1 MTKTRITRVLLVCSS
16 FLIVLGVS
24 ASELTIP
31 NSFSAGTPAIAAEV
45 NENFDAVAV
54 AVNDNNARI
63 AAMETGTGA
72 TFQAAEALVF
82 GAPTQ
87 IAGAGTLLRSGNAV
101 DLRVALSGLDQNAMY
116 TLWWIIFNNPEECI
130 GGTAPVLCGE
140 VDVNPNRDG
149 EGVNPV
155 NPGVRNAAGYLTG
168 PDGIMNLTG
177 RLLEGPYPTGP
188 AVAGFGQLNDS
199 AAAEIHIVV
208 QTHGAPMIGSVG
220 TQMTIPGGA
229 CNPDCADQ
237 FALIFLTVP
246 AAAP

>member
-1 MTKTRITRVLLVCSS
+1 MTRTKIIRGLLVCSS
-16 FLIVLGVS
+16 FLVVLGVS

-31 NSFSAGTPAIAAEV
+31 NSFSAGTPAVADEV
-45 NENFDAVAV
+45 NANFDAVAV
-54 AVNDNNARI
+54 AVNDNDARI
-63 AAMETGTGA
+63 ASLETGAGA
-72 TFQAAEALVF
+72 TFQAAEAQVF
-82 GAPTQ
+82 GSPTQ

-155 NPGVRNAAGYLTG
+155 NPGVRNAAGYITG
-168 PDGIMNLTG
+168 ADGTMNLTG
-177 RLLEGPYPTGP
+177 RLLVGPYATGP
-188 AVAGFGQLNDS
+188 AVAGFGQLEDS

-208 QTHGAPMIGSVG
+208 QTHSAPLVGSVG

-229 CNPDCADQ
+229 CNPDCVDQ

-246 AAAP
+246 APAP